1 MRPTL
6 SIRSLIAVSVV
17 AIGAVLLQP
26 AGASAPHHSNFHGS
40 LHGAP
45 KHAPVTTVVH
55 TPVAHK
61 PPVVH
66 HAPKGWPW
74 GVTATDLREW
84 SRVASCEEGGNWHV
98 RGSLYSGGLG
108 ITNSNWRYFSR
119 GMGFPANA
127 ADATPVQQ
135 VAVAKRI
142 NAGYGVP
149 DQYGCHAW

>member
-1 MRPTL
+1 MRLRTNIITTTAILTL
-6 SIRSLIAVSVV
+6 SVGSIVF
-17 AIGAVLLQP
+17 QP
-26 AGASAPHHSNFHGS
+26 AGASVPHFHGP
-40 LHGAP
+40 LHGTP
-45 KHAPVTTVVH
+45 KHNPVTT
-55 TPVAHK
+55 TTVAHTA
-61 PPVVH
+61 PVVH
-66 HAPKGWPW
+66 HKPSGWPW
-74 GVTATDLREW
+74 GVTSTDLREW
-84 SRVASCEEGGNWHV
+84 SRVAMCEEGGNWKV

-149 DQYGCHAW
+149 DQHGCHSW

>member
-1 MRPTL
+1 MRL
-6 SIRSLIAVSVV
+6 HLSSIRSAVAVATV
-17 AIGAVLLQP
+17 AIGFIVIQP
-26 AGASAPHHSNFHGS
+26 ASASTSHHQPHFRGP
-40 LHGAP
+40 LHGTP
-45 KHAPVTTVVH
+45 KHDAVTT
-55 TPVAHK
+55 TTVAHK

-66 HAPKGWPW
+66 HKPSGWPW
-74 GVTATDLREW
+74 GVTATDLAQW
-84 SRVASCEEGGNWHV
+84 SRVAMCEEGGNWQV

-135 VAVAKRI
+135 VAVAKKI

-149 DQYGCHAW
+149 DQNGCHAW